1 MRSGG
6 GFHGFRVVGSI
17 KRRRGSDASEKLR
30 RVSPLPEHPLV
41 VVVTVVVTVVRIRV
55 VRVGVVGASS
65 GVAVPRERRPVPSPT
80 HAPLQRRRRERVA
93 LHQRLRANLAQRR
106 VEVGGG
112 DSQGVRSK
120 AGRVE
125 VRRERREVRRVSHVA
140 HALGYD

>member
-1 MRSGG
+1 
-6 GFHGFRVVGSI
+6 
-17 KRRRGSDASEKLR
+17 L
-30 RVSPLPEHPLV
+30 
-41 VVVTVVVTVVRIRV
+41 
-55 VRVGVVGASS
+55 
-65 GVAVPRERRPVPSPT
+65 
-80 HAPLQRRRRERVA
+80 LQRRRRERVA